1 MNMSNNKKITRLLIA
16 NRGEIAV
23 RIMQSAQKIGIHCI
37 ALYSDADQNA
47 MHVKQA
53 DEAWYIGASPA
64 KDSYL
69 VVETVLQVAK
79 DAQAD
84 AIHPG
89 YGFLS
94 ENAGFAQAIQDA
106 GIIWVGPPVSAI
118 EAMGSKS
125 ESKALMEKAKVPLV
139 PGYHGDNQDEMFL
152 AEQVKKIGFPVL
164 IKASA
169 GGGGKGMR
177 VVESEDEI
185 MAAIKASKREG
196 LNSFGDD
203 KLLAE
208 KYITRPRHIEIQVF
222 MDQNGNGVYLFE
234 RDCSIQRRHQK
245 VVEEAPAP
253 QFSEQERQAMG
264 EAALQAAKA
273 INYEG
278 AGTVEFLYDNGTF
291 YFMEMNTRLQVEHP
305 VTEMITGQDLVVW
318 QIKVAQG
325 ESLPLTQDQ
334 LHIHGHAMEVRIYAE
349 DPDNDFLPS
358 TGTLDHLQLPKLIQG
373 RVRLDTGVQQGDEV
387 SPYYDPM
394 ISKLIVWGED
404 RAQCLST
411 LKQALQTYQIAGVTT
426 NLSFLRRVVNVDAF
440 AQGDVSTQFIEEFD
454 QQLLKQSAIPLHHLV
469 AAVCQHMFNL
479 ESIGK
484 KRRASDDYTNPWHGL
499 SSLRLNQA
507 SKHTLR
513 FNTKSDETLDVD
525 VTLCNGHN
533 NQTQASPLIELQIA
547 FNGDHHTVK
556 TRKHDNQVQYEIN
569 GQWRSA
575 RVIEHNN
582 ILWIYDNH
590 GESQLSY
597 VQSDF
602 NQHTE
607 QAGSLTAP
615 MNGTIIQI
623 DSSPGQVVKAG
634 DVLMIMEA
642 MKMEHAIKAPMD
654 GTIKEICFNIGD
666 LVNESAMLI
675 EMDEA

>member
-1 MNMSNNKKITRLLIA
+1 MK
-16 NRGEIAV
+16 V
-23 RIMQSAQKIGIHCI
+23 
-37 ALYSDADQNA
+37 
-47 MHVKQA
+47 
-53 DEAWYIGASPA
+53 
-64 KDSYL
+64 L
-69 VVETVLQVAK
+69 V
-79 DAQAD
+79 
-84 AIHPG
+84 
-89 YGFLS
+89 
-94 ENAGFAQAIQDA
+94 
-106 GIIWVGPPVSAI
+106 
-118 EAMGSKS
+118 
-125 ESKALMEKAKVPLV
+125 
-139 PGYHGDNQDEMFL
+139 
-152 AEQVKKIGFPVL
+152 
-164 IKASA
+164 
-169 GGGGKGMR
+169 
-177 VVESEDEI
+177 
-185 MAAIKASKREG
+185 
-196 LNSFGDD
+196 
-203 KLLAE
+203 
-208 KYITRPRHIEIQVF
+208 
-222 MDQNGNGVYLFE
+222 
-234 RDCSIQRRHQK
+234 
-245 VVEEAPAP
+245 
-253 QFSEQERQAMG
+253 
-264 EAALQAAKA
+264 
-273 INYEG
+273 
-278 AGTVEFLYDNGTF
+278 
-291 YFMEMNTRLQVEHP
+291 
-305 VTEMITGQDLVVW
+305 
-318 QIKVAQG
+318 
-325 ESLPLTQDQ
+325 
-334 LHIHGHAMEVRIYAE
+334 
-349 DPDNDFLPS
+349 
-358 TGTLDHLQLPKLIQG
+358 
-373 RVRLDTGVQQGDEV
+373 
-387 SPYYDPM
+387 
-394 ISKLIVWGED
+394 
-404 RAQCLST
+404 
-411 LKQALQTYQIAGVTT
+411 
-426 NLSFLRRVVNVDAF
+426 
-440 AQGDVSTQFIEEFD
+440 
-454 QQLLKQSAIPLHHLV
+454 
-469 AAVCQHMFNL
+469 
-479 ESIGK
+479 
-484 KRRASDDYTNPWHGL
+484 KRRASDNYTNPWHGL